1 MSEIHIKNYDSGRQP
16 EGQTWDTEALQR
28 DFSVLDA
35 ETAFVQSWLTAI
47 GFCAPYVAVRRK
59 SDGVEG
65 LLEFTHSPRVYFDFR
80 PSV

>member
-28 DFSVLDA
+28 DFSV
-35 ETAFVQSWLTAI
+35 I

-65 LLEFTHSPRVYFDFR
+65 LLEFTHSPRVYLNFS
-80 PSV
+80 PAG